1 MIVNKNLIRLNRF
14 KIDFKKLYLR
24 FMNLTQL
31 FERIYQEIRVDDFES
46 RFLPFS
52 KLKFYLD
59 LNYPEKKLIGKSFLD
74 NEIYLIKIGNGNKK
88 VFCWSQMHG
97 NESTGTRAML
107 DVFEFLNSENELNQ
121 KIKESVS
128 LYYVPMLNPDGSNRY
143 SRRNASGIDL
153 NRDYIKESSTEIRA
167 LKRTVNEIKPDFL
180 FNLHDQRSIFNV
192 SGSSKPATL
201 SFLAPSPDV
210 RRSVTE
216 VRKKSMD
223 VIGCIYNQLETVMP
237 GHIARFSD
245 EFYPTSTGDNFM
257 KAGFSNLLIEAG
269 HFPNDYQRN
278 EVRRFNA
285 LAILLAL
292 EKISDSKK
300 DDSELYQK
308 IPENDNK
315 SLDIV
320 LRNVSVKSK
329 SAESLIDIGIYFEE
343 KLNLKNQEIEFHSR
357 IEEIGDLSAYFGHL
371 DLDMEGRT
379 WIGKDTMYPKIGKP
393 ADFSVGSIHFENGV
407 FIG

>member
-1 MIVNKNLIRLNRF
+1 MFVSENLMRLNRL

-31 FERIYQEIRVDDFES
+31 FEEIYQEIRIEDFES
-46 RFLPFS
+46 RFLSFS
-52 KLKFYLD
+52 KLKSFLD

-74 NEIYLIKIGNGNKK
+74 NDIYLIKIGNGNKK
-88 VFCWSQMHG
+88 VFGWSQMHG

-107 DVFEFLNSENELNQ
+107 DVFEFLKSENELSQ
-121 KIKESVS
+121 KIKESVG
-128 LYYVPMLNPDGSNRY
+128 LYFVPMLNPDGSNRY
-143 SRRNASGIDL
+143 SRRNACGIDL
-153 NRDYIKESSTEIRA
+153 NRDYVKESSTEIRA

-210 RRSVTE
+210 QRSVTE
-216 VRKKSMD
+216 ARKKSMD
-223 VIGCIYNQLETVMP
+223 VIGYIYKQLETVMP

-257 KAGFSNLLIEAG
+257 KAGYTNLLFEAG

-292 EKISDSKK
+292 EKISDSKE
-300 DDSELYQK
+300 DDSELYHK
-308 IPENDNK
+308 IPENDKK

-343 KLNLKNQEIEFHSR
+343 KLNLDKQEIEFHSR
-357 IEEIGDLSAYFGHL
+357 IEEIEDLSSYFGHL
-371 DLDMEGRT
+371 DLDMEGRI
-379 WIGKDTMYPKIGKP
+379 WIGKNSMYPEIGKA

-407 FIG
+407 FKG